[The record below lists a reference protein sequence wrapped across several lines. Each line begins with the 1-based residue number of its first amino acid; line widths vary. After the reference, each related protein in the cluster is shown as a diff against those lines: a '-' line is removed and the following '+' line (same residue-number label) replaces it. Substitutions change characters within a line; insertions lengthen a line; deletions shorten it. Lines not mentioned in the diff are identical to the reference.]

1 MGALYLAFGF
11 GRFLPLKFGSKLFA
25 MGLLGV
31 LLANSACQRSR
42 SVERPKAV
50 PVREDGALELTLMS
64 FNVRYEN
71 LDDRG
76 PLAWSQRIP
85 GVVRMLRARA
95 PDVFGVQEALHGQAA
110 DLWASLPEF
119 EFYGRGRDDGGRA
132 GEYSGVFYR
141 RDRFEPDV
149 QDAGMFW
156 LSDTPEKPGSMT
168 WGNEIPRVVTW
179 LRLLDRATGRGFYV
193 FNTHWDHRSQLS
205 REHAAILMARKID
218 ERRQRD
224 EPVVLLGDFNSI
236 ENNPGIVYLTGG
248 RSNLAGA
255 MRIWKNGMRDTFHT
269 LHPKQRDRRTLH
281 FWRGSLAGNL
291 KVDHIF
297 VSKNGEVREA
307 GILSQEKPMVS
318 DHFPVVARVV
328 FPLD

>member
-1 MGALYLAFGF
+1 VAFGL
-11 GRFLPLKFGSKLFA
+11 GRLIPLKAGFKLFG
-25 MGLLGV
+25 MGVLGV
-31 LLANSACQRSR
+31 LLATSACQRSR
-42 SVERPKAV
+42 AVGLPKAV
-50 PVREDGALELTLMS
+50 AVRDDGALELTLMS

-71 LDDRG
+71 LDDSG

-85 GVVRMLRARA
+85 GAVRMLRAHA

-119 EFYGRGRDDGGRA
+119 EFYGRGRDDGGTA

-141 RDRFEPDV
+141 RDRFELDV
-149 QDAGMFW
+149 RDAGTFW

-168 WGNEIPRVVTW
+168 WGNEIPRVATW

-193 FNTHWDHRSQLS
+193 FNTHWDHRSQVS
-205 REHAAILMARKID
+205 RERAALLMARKID
-218 ERRQRD
+218 ERRQCD

-236 ENNPGIVYLTGG
+236 ESNPGIVYLTGG

-255 MRIWKNGMRDTFHT
+255 TRTWKSGMRDTFQT

-307 GILSQEKPMVS
+307 AILSQEKPMVS
-318 DHFPVVARVV
+318 DHFPVMARVI